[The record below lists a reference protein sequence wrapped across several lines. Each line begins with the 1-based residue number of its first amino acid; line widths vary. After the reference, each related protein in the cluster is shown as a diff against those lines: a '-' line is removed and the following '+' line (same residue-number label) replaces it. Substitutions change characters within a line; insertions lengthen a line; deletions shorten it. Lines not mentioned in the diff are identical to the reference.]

1 MRERTWL
8 REMRDK
14 RQLTQQQVADLIRT
28 TQQHYSLIE
37 KGERRPSPLLAK
49 RIAALFG
56 FDWTVFFDDEAAAE
70 ESA

>member
-37 KGERRPSPLLAK
+37 KGEQRPSPLLAK